1 MSMAIFL
8 SFRLS
13 LVVDLVSSGSAVPNS
28 SCSLKTENNYFTM
41 MSSRLCLG
49 VVLLAAALVSADAGY
64 PRPVGY
70 PRHIPILKDDRTHN
84 TYGEYSFDFESGN
97 GIARQESGS
106 QSYGQVAQGGW
117 RYTSPE
123 GQQVDIVFVADQG
136 GYQPQGS
143 VLPVPPPLPYT
154 RTGFGF

>member
-1 MSMAIFL
+1 MVSL
-8 SFRLS
+8 RLS
-13 LVVDLVSSGSAVPNS
+13 VCAILLV
-28 SCSLKTENNYFTM
+28 
-41 MSSRLCLG
+41 
-49 VVLLAAALVSADAGY
+49 AAAVVSGDTGY

-70 PRHIPILKDDRTHN
+70 PHHIPILKDDRTQN
-84 TYGEYSFDFESGN
+84 TYGEYSFDFEAGN

-117 RYTSPE
+117 TYTSPE

-136 GYQPQGS
+136 GYQPQGA

-154 RTGFGF
+154 RTGHGF